1 VSGVLALFASPDGDS
16 DATTELLRVVAALRA
31 VGADVRLVECGKGV
45 GVLSSPERRLSA
57 DGERYL
63 AAVAEDGVRPEPGA
77 DVGEAIAN
85 ASALVAALDPARAG
99 LPPVHRLIPGGKPGP
114 GELEAILAAG
124 QVTLG

>member
-1 VSGVLALFASPDGDS
+1 VTGVLALFASPDGDS
-16 DATTELLRVVAALRA
+16 TATTELLRVVAALRA
-31 VGADVRLVECGKGV
+31 VGSEVRLVECGKGV

-63 AAVAEDGVRPEPGA
+63 AALAEDGVHPEA
-77 DVGEAIAN
+77 DVDVAEAIAK

-99 LPPVHRLIPGGKPGP
+99 LPPVHRLIPGARPGP
-114 GELEAILAAG
+114 GEMDAVLAAG